1 MILKIKYSRVH
12 RSDKWYDELDWVKDY
27 TNKKIKDKWRG
38 VWRYHGY
45 IQIYYRPCHRSFT
58 GTSEYSFFFDTEY
71 KGKKDHTYE
80 LLEKLAYSVY
90 RDVKIDKII
99 DELINDL

>member
-1 MILKIKYSRVH
+1 MDIFKYTIDRVIEISLEH
-12 RSDKWYDELDWVKDY
+12 PNIV
-27 TNKKIKDKWRG
+27 
-38 VWRYHGY
+38 
-45 IQIYYRPCHRSFT
+45 
-58 GTSEYSFFFDTEY
+58 FFFDTEY